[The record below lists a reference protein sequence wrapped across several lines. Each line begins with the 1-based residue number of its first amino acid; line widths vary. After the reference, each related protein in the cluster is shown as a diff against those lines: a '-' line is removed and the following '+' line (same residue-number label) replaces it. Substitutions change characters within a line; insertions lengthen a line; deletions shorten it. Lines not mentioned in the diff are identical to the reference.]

1 MLQLRDLTV
10 AYGPI
15 QALRGVNITVE
26 RGEIVALIGANG
38 AGKTTMLNSIT
49 ALVRKQGGSIGFKGH
64 DITGA
69 AAHSIV
75 RLGLTQVPQGRQVFA
90 DQTVENNLLLGA
102 YTLVRNRAEVRLRM
116 EREFERFPRLRER
129 RAQLAGTLSGGEQQ
143 MLAISRALMI
153 NPDFLCLDEPSLGL
167 APLIV
172 QEIGRTIKALN
183 DAGTT
188 ILLVEQM
195 ATMALNLAHR
205 AYVLQTGQIVLEGT
219 GKELLRHPEVIKA
232 YLGG

>member
-1 MLQLRDLTV
+1 MLQLRNISV

-15 QALRGVNITVE
+15 QALRDVSIHVE
-26 RGEIVALIGANG
+26 QGEVVALIGANG
-38 AGKTTMLNSIT
+38 AGKTTMLNAIT
-49 ALVRKQGGSIGFKGH
+49 ALVRKQAGSISFKGQ
-64 DITGA
+64 DISA
-69 AAHSIV
+69 AAPHTIV
-75 RLGLTQVPQGRQVFA
+75 RMGLTQVPQGRQVFA

-102 YTLVRNRAEVRLRM
+102 YTFARDRAEVRRRM
-116 EREFERFPRLRER
+116 EREFARFPRLRER

-153 NPDFLCLDEPSLGL
+153 DPAFLCLDEPSLGL

-183 DAGTT
+183 EAGTT

-195 ATMALNLAHR
+195 ATMALNLSHR
-205 AYVLQTGQIVLEGT
+205 AYVLQTGQVVLEGV
-219 GKELLRHPEVIKA
+219 GKELLSHPEVVKA

>member
-1 MLQLRDLTV
+1 MLQLRNLSV

-15 QALRGVNITVE
+15 QALRDVSIHVGQ
-26 RGEIVALIGANG
+26 GEVVALIGANG
-38 AGKTTMLNSIT
+38 AGKTTMLNAIT
-49 ALVRKQGGSIGFKGH
+49 SLVRKQGGSIAFKDR
-64 DITGA
+64 DITA
-69 AAHSIV
+69 VAAHTIV
-75 RLGLTQVPQGRQVFA
+75 RMGLTQVPQGRQIFA
-90 DQTVENNLLLGA
+90 DQSVENNLLLGA
-102 YTLVRNRAEVRLRM
+102 YTFASDRAEVKRRM

-129 RAQLAGTLSGGEQQ
+129 RQQLAGTLSGGEQQ

-183 DAGTT
+183 EAGTT

-195 ATMALNLAHR
+195 ATMALNLSHR
-205 AYVLQTGQIVLEGT
+205 AYVLQTGQIVLEGV
-219 GKELLRHPEVIKA
+219 GRELLRHPEVVKA